1 MRLKKLGLAIA
12 VVGALGALGAILAS
26 NALATM
32 TTGKVEWYTGN
43 PLTTKITSDT
53 TVTLEK
59 AMHLHEGV
67 TDTNATFFVN
77 VGANKYWFKATGVEC
92 VGCKITNGA
101 GGAEAAMA
109 KGKIKFTG
117 VTVLSPSTACK
128 GGANG
133 VVGTVETKELTAH
146 ADWVEEGVK
155 EKGFVK
161 FEPTAGSAGNLVI
174 FEITSCGFETTLP
187 VKGVVF
193 GEAKNATGVGATEQ
207 GITFSEGIH
216 KTTESTLN
224 TDGST
229 AILETGAVAKIGGT
243 AFGVK

>member
-12 VVGALGALGAILAS
+12 VVGALGAILAS

-32 TTGKVEWYTGN
+32 TTEKVEWYTGN

-67 TDTNATFFVN
+67 TDTNATFFVT
-77 VGANKYWFKATGVEC
+77 VGANKYWLKATGVEC

-101 GGAEAAMA
+101 VGAEAAMA

-117 VTVLSPSTACK
+117 VTVLSPSTACGAGS
-128 GGANG
+128 GG
-133 VVGTVETKELTAH
+133 VEGTVETKELTAH
-146 ADWVEEGVK
+146 ADWMEEGVSG
-155 EKGFVK
+155 KGFVK
-161 FEPTAGSAGNLVI
+161 FEPTAGSTAAFVTI
-174 FEITSCGFETTLP
+174 EITTCGFETTLP

-193 GEAKNATGVGATEQ
+193 GEAKKLTGESATEQ
-207 GITFSEGIH
+207 GITFSEAIH
-216 KTTESTLN
+216 RTTESTLN
-224 TDGST
+224 VNGST
-229 AILETGAVAKIGGT
+229 AILEGGAVAKIGGA